1 MEPTSRATRPAVPT
15 IERAISRVGRRRTD
29 GPTRTPPTCIGKA
42 CQKTYH
48 TVRSEREP
56 RAAAA
61 QSSGGA
67 ESLEELPIPD
77 PVRGPRPVCENPL
90 TRVSAEPPP
99 QRLVV
104 DERPERLL
112 ERTCVTRCEDGTRLA
127 RHEHL
132 PKCGQVARDHRDLEG
147 HRLVRL

>member
-48 TVRSEREP
+48 TVRERAGSHDW
-56 RAAAA
+56 AAAE
-61 QSSGGA
+61 SSGGA

-112 ERTCVTRCEDGTRLA
+112 ER
-127 RHEHL
+127 
-132 PKCGQVARDHRDLEG
+132 
-147 HRLVRL
+147 